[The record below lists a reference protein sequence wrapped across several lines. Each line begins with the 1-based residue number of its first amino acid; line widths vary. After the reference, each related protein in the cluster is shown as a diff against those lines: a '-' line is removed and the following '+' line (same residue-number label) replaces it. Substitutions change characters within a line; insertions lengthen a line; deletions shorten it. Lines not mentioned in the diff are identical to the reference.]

1 MQSDGFK
8 RLRKDLQGALGI
20 PNRFWRKS
28 KKVANQDT
36 HDTNQETTLPGSMA
50 SNQRNVEVKIEKAS
64 PDVRLNELSS
74 FADIGKSVKLDDG
87 QFLVP
92 PHKWGFD
99 TENGV
104 SGEGGPVTGL
114 TPNSILSSAG
124 SPISP
129 ISPGEFK
136 GLSSKAASLVHL
148 PSSVNNLD
156 KLSPQR
162 LAWVRNFLDTTPST
176 HNSNISRS
184 EPAWDIVDVSP
195 AGKVHH
201 TTSSRKQGISDTL
214 ESTGLFI
221 VKTIQV
227 TNKASNKIFD
237 IEWNLRVGN
246 VDKTSHSVRS
256 FKDNPGNTATMNE
269 VFMFDVNEPFQ
280 LDMSL
285 TGYPVA
291 TKLGTMA
298 GFSNSQAVHLGQLQ
312 LSFCLETTD
321 RTIRTYKLRPS
332 AANDNDKSTK
342 CDCEVVV
349 MIGLHVLEEPV
360 EDRTWE
366 KASRYEGFLTF
377 MTRGA
382 RMSSWKRYWAV
393 LEGRAIKLYDA
404 EYRMKRGVVAVIPL
418 AHLTGVHPPDLEKV
432 NVGANGFSLAIAAQG
447 VDMTSNGEFSD
458 IANMDYCLYSFTD
471 SLQMR
476 DVWTTHLQEA
486 LNSFQVYM
494 TQRRKVQQ
502 RNLSR
507 RAVQSLS
514 RHSFESS
521 VPPSPFEG
529 GDGEDPI
536 SDLVE
541 LKFVW

>member
-36 HDTNQETTLPGSMA
+36 YDTNQETTLLGSMA
-50 SNQRNVEVKIEKAS
+50 SNQRNVEVKIEKVS
-64 PDVRLNELSS
+64 PDDRLNELSS

-99 TENGV
+99 TGNGV
-104 SGEGGPVTGL
+104 LGEGGPVPVTGL

-129 ISPGEFK
+129 GEFK
-136 GLSSKAASLVHL
+136 GFSSKAASLVHL

-176 HNSNISRS
+176 HN
-184 EPAWDIVDVSP
+184 
-195 AGKVHH
+195 
-201 TTSSRKQGISDTL
+201 
-214 ESTGLFI
+214 
-221 VKTIQV
+221 TIQV

-521 VPPSPFEG
+521 VPPSPLEG